1 MILSWRPKKWVFRG
15 IINAPMNLPL
25 SAQLEALLFWKGE
38 PVTHK
43 RVADILKV
51 DAATLNAAIVEL
63 EAKLLNEGGSK
74 RGLVLVQKEDELM
87 LGTAPEVA
95 PLIEQLTR
103 EELTRDLGKA
113 GLETLSIVLYK
124 GPISRRE
131 IDNIRGVNSTFI
143 LRNLLIRGLVEKI
156 TSPNDQ
162 RSFLYKPTMALLTFM
177 GLTKLEELPEYVSMR
192 AQVEAFEK
200 SAATAESAGSEE
212 VEEVSQQ

>member
-1 MILSWRPKKWVFRG
+1 M
-15 IINAPMNLPL
+15 LPL

-43 RVADILKV
+43 RAAEILKASNPGLTPKAL
-51 DAATLNAAIVEL
+51 DEAIAELAAALAAR
-63 EAKLLNEGGSK
+63 GG
-74 RGLVLVQKEDELM
+74 GLTLVQTGDELM
-87 LGTAPEVA
+87 LGTAPAAA

-143 LRNLLIRGLVEKI
+143 LRNLLIRGLVEKV
-156 TSPNDQ
+156 NGAGDQ
-162 RSFLYKPTMALLTFM
+162 RTFLYQPTMQLIAFM
-177 GLTKLEELPEYVSMR
+177 GLTKPEELPEYAAMR
-192 AQVEAFEK
+192 
-200 SAATAESAGSEE
+200 ESAVVTAQEDAVVASEPAAE
-212 VEEVSQQ
+212 

>member
-1 MILSWRPKKWVFRG
+1 
-15 IINAPMNLPL
+15 MNLPL

-51 DAATLNAAIVEL
+51 DAKTLNTAIVEL
-63 EAKLLNEGGSK
+63 EAALAARGG
-74 RGLVLVQKEDELM
+74 GLVLVQKDDELM
-87 LGTAPEVA
+87 LGTAPAAA

-143 LRNLLIRGLVEKI
+143 LRNLLIRGLVEKVN
-156 TSPNDQ
+156 SPEDQ
-162 RSFLYKPTMALLTFM
+162 RAFLYKPTMQLITFM
-177 GLTKLEELPEYVSMR
+177 GLTKPEELPEYDAMR
-192 AQVEAFEK
+192 Q
-200 SAATAESAGSEE
+200 SAVVAPLDTAGEPIAEDAPTE
-212 VEEVSQQ
+212 

>member
-1 MILSWRPKKWVFRG
+1 
-15 IINAPMNLPL
+15 MNLPL

-43 RVADILKV
+43 RVAEILRSTNPGIT
-51 DAATLNAAIVEL
+51 AETLNLAITEL
-63 EAKLLNEGGSK
+63 ETALKSRGG
-74 RGLVLVQKEDELM
+74 GLVLVQKDDELM
-87 LGTAPEVA
+87 LGTAPAAA

-143 LRNLLIRGLVEKI
+143 LRNLLIRGLVEKV
-156 TSPNDQ
+156 TSPEDQ
-162 RSFLYKPTMALLTFM
+162 RAFLYKPTMQLITFM
-177 GLTKLEELPEYVSMR
+177 GLTKPEELPEYEAMR
-192 AQVEAFEK
+192 QSAVVAPHDATGEPIAEEAQ
-200 SAATAESAGSEE
+200 AE
-212 VEEVSQQ
+212 